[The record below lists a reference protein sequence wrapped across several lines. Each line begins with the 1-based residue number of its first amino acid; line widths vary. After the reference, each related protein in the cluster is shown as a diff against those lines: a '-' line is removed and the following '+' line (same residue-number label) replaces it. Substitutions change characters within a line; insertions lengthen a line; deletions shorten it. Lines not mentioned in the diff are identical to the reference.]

1 MKGTYFILISIVI
14 GVFLGVYV
22 TTNSTDLLETQSK
35 LTPKLLIKNGSPEI
49 GDLSARI
56 TIVEFG
62 DYQCTFCYKFHQNT
76 LKQIYEQYI
85 MTGQVKYV
93 YRDFP
98 LNGVDSKLAAE
109 ASYCADDQNKYW
121 KYHNI
126 LFENWTGENTGWIS
140 MNSLMKFA
148 VDIDLDISEFNKC
161 LNDHKYSHKVIN
173 NQNYAKSVGIDAT
186 PSFLIF
192 DDKQLVRIIGAQSL
206 ERFQYALN
214 QFN

>member
-1 MKGTYFILISIVI
+1 MYFILIPIVVGI
-14 GVFLGVYV
+14 FLGAYLA
-22 TTNSTDLLETQSK
+22 TNSTDLFETQSQ

-121 KYHNI
+121 EYHNI
-126 LFENWTGENTGWIS
+126 LFENWAGEKTGWIS
-140 MNSLMKFA
+140 ITSLMKFA
-148 VDIDLDISEFNKC
+148 VDIDLDISKFNKC

-173 NQNYAKSVGIDAT
+173 NQNYAKSVGIPFIIFLAFRAT
-186 PSFLIF
+186 YNSTL
-192 DDKQLVRIIGAQSL
+192 
-206 ERFQYALN
+206 
-214 QFN
+214 